1 MINTFI
7 YHDMF
12 SSVVFKFLPVNGLT
26 KKQVNGQLSEMQKIA
41 LLLKI
46 GKIKASRE
54 ELQKLQNY
62 LRAVTYRLQKIAYER
77 HLKMISGFQ
86 DKYCETSSIL
96 SEYELNTYAAEMH
109 TEQLIRMSNSV
120 GSL

>member
-12 SSVVFKFLPVNGLT
+12 NDIVFKLLPVHDLS
-26 KKQVNGQLSEMQKIA
+26 KKQLNEQLSEMQKIA
-41 LLLKI
+41 FLLKI
-46 GKIKASRE
+46 GKIKASRK
-54 ELQKLQNY
+54 ELHKLQSY
-62 LRAVTYRLQKIAYER
+62 LRAVTYRLQQIAYER

-86 DKYCETSSIL
+86 DKYHVASSFL
-96 SEYELNTYAAEMH
+96 SEYELSNYAVEIH
-109 TEQLIRMSNSV
+109 TEELIRMSNSV